1 MFVVLFAVLFAEIHI
16 CKQSCKQESPKKVRL
31 GSTTKK
37 EFYDNFASACK
48 NRLNPYL
55 DGQRT
60 VRIGGQAQEVRAEKA
75 RHDATTAD
83 RQNQVG
89 ECFNSTLS

>member
-1 MFVVLFAVLFAEIHI
+1 M
-16 CKQSCKQESPKKVRL
+16 RL

-48 NRLNPYL
+48 NYLNPYL

-60 VRIGGQAQEVRAEKA
+60 VRIGSQAQEVRADKA
-75 RHDATTAD
+75 RHDATTAN
-83 RQNQVG
+83 RPNQVG
-89 ECFNSTLS
+89 ECFNITIN